1 MCSCTPLETCLQVY
15 YAIFYSHLIYNCN
28 IWGLTSEENL
38 NKIEVFQKKCLR
50 IITFSDFN
58 SHTNPLFINLKLLK
72 VKDLIKLHQLK
83 LIFEF
88 YEQVIPTDLQ
98 NLFTFSRDM
107 HTINL
112 VLRSAR
118 KNFLYIPAIKT
129 SIYGYRSMKFHC
141 AKLWNDTFKKGIA
154 IDGIEKN
161 NVSLSQLRNTLG
173 RLFFALVKFSEIQ
186 WARI

>member
-1 MCSCTPLETCLQVY
+1 M
-15 YAIFYSHLIYNCN
+15 
-28 IWGLTSEENL
+28 
-38 NKIEVFQKKCLR
+38 
-50 IITFSDFN
+50 
-58 SHTNPLFINLKLLK
+58 NLKLIK

-83 LIFEF
+83 LVFEF

-107 HTINL
+107 HTIL
-112 VLRSAR
+112 VLRSAG

-129 SIYGYRSMKFHC
+129 STYGYRSMKFHC

-161 NVSLSQLRNTLG
+161 IVSLRNKSHLKMTLKKHF
-173 RLFFALVKFSEIQ
+173 LYNYTLE
-186 WARI
+186 

>member
-1 MCSCTPLETCLQVY
+1 MPYFTRSLY
-15 YAIFYSHLIYNCN
+15 GCN

-38 NKIEVFQKKCLR
+38 NKIEVLQKKCLR

-58 SHTNPLFINLKLLK
+58 SHTNPLFMNLKLIK

-83 LIFEF
+83 LVFEF

-107 HTINL
+107 HTIL
-112 VLRSAR
+112 VLRSAG

-129 SIYGYRSMKFHC
+129 STYGYRSMKFHC

-161 NVSLSQLRNTLG
+161 IVSLRNKSHLKMTLKKHF
-173 RLFFALVKFSEIQ
+173 LYNYTLE
-186 WARI
+186 